1 MSRRRQ
7 TTKEADTDTA
17 AAPVSPPGEEP
28 IAHDVVIIGAGL
40 AGINTAYRLRTEMP
54 HLRFAV
60 LEARGDVGGT
70 WDLFRYPGV
79 RSDSDMYTFGFAW
92 HPWRHKLLGSG
103 AEIMDYL
110 HEAVSAHG
118 LGAHIRFRHRVAAA
132 DWSSAAQRWTVR
144 VDHDGRTKTY
154 VARWLVL
161 SPGLLDHE
169 EPLPTVIPGLDDFEG
184 TVIHPQFWPKDYD
197 YTDKRIVIVGS
208 GATAVTLLPALVT
221 TGAAHVTMLQRSPS
235 YIVTIPIPDHTKPPL
250 LARLLP
256 APAFGWLR
264 RLSWNATMAL
274 VAFMCGTFPAAVR
287 RLLAGETR
295 RQLPARV
302 AADPHFAPRYD
313 PWQQRMC
320 YAPDGDFYA
329 ALHSGRADVATG
341 TIRRVAAAGVE
352 LDDGTELPADALVTA
367 TGFALRFAGG
377 IPVSVDGGDAVA
389 WPDRLL
395 WNGCMVQDVP
405 NLLFTW
411 GYTNA
416 SWTVGVDETA
426 RIAVRLLR
434 HMEAR
439 GMRVAVPRT
448 PEGFA
453 TERQSMWKLTSTYV
467 RATGPRLPKYGSEGP
482 WRPRGN
488 LLLDLLHARWGNITK
503 GLEFKS

>member
-7 TTKEADTDTA
+7 VNVDTA
-17 AAPVSPPGEEP
+17 AAPVPPGEP
-28 IAHDVVIIGAGL
+28 IPHDILVIGAGL
-40 AGINTAYRLRTEMP
+40 AGINTAYRLQTEMP
-54 HLRFAV
+54 HLSFTV
-60 LEARGDVGGT
+60 LEARDDVGGT

-92 HPWRHKLLGSG
+92 HTWRHKLLGSG
-103 AEIMDYL
+103 DEIMSYL
-110 HEAVSAHG
+110 HECVSTYG
-118 LGAHIRFRHRVAAA
+118 LDKYLNLRHRVAAA
-132 DWSSAAQRWTVR
+132 DWSSTAQRWTVQ
-144 VDHDGRTKTY
+144 VDHEGQPKTY

-161 SPGLLDHE
+161 SPGLLDHQK
-169 EPLPTVIPGLDDFEG
+169 PLPTVIPGLDNFEG
-184 TVIHPQFWPKDYD
+184 KVIHPQFWPADYD
-197 YTDKRIVIVGS
+197 YTDKKVVLVGS
-208 GATAVTLLPALVT
+208 GATAVTILPALAT

-264 RLSWNATMAL
+264 RMSWNATMAM
-274 VAFMCGTFPAAVR
+274 VAFMCGTFPAFVR

-295 RQLPARV
+295 RQLPERIAT
-302 AADPHFAPRYD
+302 DPHFEPRYN
-313 PWQQRMC
+313 PWEQRMC

-329 ALHSGRADVATG
+329 ALHSGRADVVTG
-341 TIRRVAAAGVE
+341 TIRRVTAGGVE
-352 LDDGTELPADALVTA
+352 LEDGTTLDADVLVTA

-377 IPVSVDGGDAVA
+377 IPVAVDGRAVA
-389 WPDRLL
+389 WPERLL

-405 NLLFTW
+405 NLFFTW

-426 RIAVRLLR
+426 RIACRLLR
-434 HMEAR
+434 HMEAC
-439 GMRVAVPRT
+439 GARVAVPRT
-448 PEGFA
+448 PEGFE

-467 RATGPRLPKYGSEGP
+467 RATEPRLPKYGSEGP

-488 LLLDLLHARWGNITK
+488 IFLDLIHAKWGNITR
-503 GLEFKS
+503 GLQFLS